1 MKIAL
6 YGAAAH
12 IKPYTKV
19 YAMKFT
25 PRLLKRLL
33 NIYPPY
39 LGAGVKV
46 TYIRENWQE
55 LHVTMVMRWYN
66 RNAVGTHFGGSLY
79 AMVDPHLMLLLM
91 QLLGK
96 KYRVWDKAAEI
107 EFVKAT
113 KRKVKAV
120 ILISA
125 KDLATIKRQTEN
137 GAKYFADFMVEI
149 RDEDRDLVAR
159 VRKTIYVRKIAP

>member
-1 MKIAL
+1 MK
-6 YGAAAH
+6 Y
-12 IKPYTKV
+12 
-19 YAMKFT
+19 T

-46 TYIRENWQE
+46 TYIREDWQE
-55 LHVTMVMRWYN
+55 LHVSMTMRWYN

-91 QLLGK
+91 QLLGRQ
-96 KYRVWDKAAEI
+96 YRVWDKSAEI

-113 KRKVKAV
+113 KSKVKAV

-125 KDLATIKRQTEN
+125 KDLATIRHRTEN
-137 GAKYFADFMVEI
+137 GDKYLADFMVEI

-159 VRKTIYVRKIAP
+159 VRKTIYLRKKREH

>member
-1 MKIAL
+1 MSM
-6 YGAAAH
+6 
-12 IKPYTKV
+12 T
-19 YAMKFT
+19 
-25 PRLLKRLL
+25 
-33 NIYPPY
+33 
-39 LGAGVKV
+39 
-46 TYIRENWQE
+46 
-55 LHVTMVMRWYN
+55 MRWYN

-96 KYRVWDKAAEI
+96 QYRVWDKSAEI

-113 KRKVKAV
+113 KSKVKAV

-125 KDLATIKRQTEN
+125 EDLATIKRQTEN
-137 GAKYFADFMVEI
+137 GAKYFAEFMVEI

-159 VRKTIYVRKIAP
+159 VRKTIYLRKKREH